1 MLTLKGFTENVRRTM
16 IFYKKGGRHEK
27 EKSKSRSQGAGIF
40 QGDYEA
46 GNATALDQHDRGSG
60 VGVLLCTQQL

>member
-1 MLTLKGFTENVRRTM
+1 M

-46 GNATALDQHDRGSG
+46 GNAATLNQHDRGSG
-60 VGVLLCTQQL
+60 VGVLLRTQQL